1 MAKKSKIDEEKIE
14 VFSFK
19 EFLSQCLSHW
29 QWFLVSFLFFMGYG
43 VYYLMS
49 HQNIYERY
57 TQVLIKDEQMAN
69 GSNSLTNA
77 FSQLGLVASNTNVN
91 NELIS
96 FSSPSVMYEVVKKL
110 ELQDNY
116 VLKEGLKGITLYG
129 DNLPV
134 KFSFPEMDS
143 EDNCRFRAT
152 LFPDGSMELYKF
164 MTNLDGKWVKYDQI
178 IKVPASTDIVRSPI
192 GQIKIQRLPAYTSMI
207 EEPEIL
213 KFGRN
218 GLLYT
223 TEDYS
228 SKLKADLVD
237 KEAEVIEL
245 SIKNH
250 NIQKAD
256 DILSTVISV
265 YNQNWVEDKNRLA
278 ISTSSFIDD
287 RLKVI
292 QQELTTVDDEI
303 SNFKSQNKVLDVG
316 ATAQATLTENTHLR
330 GMLIDATNQ
339 LMMARFLL
347 EYVSDPAHAN
357 DVLPNNTG
365 LRTDGLISMVN
376 NYNALLLER
385 DNLIRNSSEK
395 NPVVADYNT
404 QLAGQREAII
414 RSLIGNVKQIEASI
428 RNMEKN
434 EDLIQSTLSTA
445 PVQAKDLLS
454 AERQQLVKSELY
466 LYLLQKREE
475 TELNQAF
482 TAYNTRIIT
491 PPTGP
496 LQPVSPK
503 RTLILFVCFVLSLG
517 VPGLFVYFLESM
529 NTKVRS
535 RKDLDSLPVPFAG
548 EIPRVGKKR
557 KIPDYLIPK
566 KKLKKIIDTPLP
578 VVEEGNRNI
587 INEAFRVVRSNLEFM
602 SGKSSG
608 CKVIMLTSFN
618 PGSGKSF
625 IAFNLAM
632 ALAIKGKRVL
642 LLDGDL
648 RHGSVSNYISKPSK
662 GLSNIL
668 AGNVDDWHKLVTKVD
683 GRENFG
689 VIGVGKTPPNPAEL
703 LDNGNLGKLL
713 DEARNEYDFI
723 LIDCPPVDIVVDTQI
738 IAPYADRTIFV
749 ARAGLLEKSALK
761 EIEALYDSQKYKH
774 MGVILNGTDTK
785 FSRYHTY
792 GNYQS
797 LTE

>member
-1 MAKKSKIDEEKIE
+1 MAKTKINEEKE
-14 VFSFK
+14 EYFSFK
-19 EFLSQCLSHW
+19 EFLSQCMSHW
-29 QWFLVSFLFFMGYG
+29 QWFLLSFLFIMGYG
-43 VYYLMS
+43 VFYILS
-49 HQNIYERY
+49 HQNFYERY
-57 TQVLIKDEQMAN
+57 AQVLIKDEQMAN

-110 ELQDNY
+110 DLQDNY
-116 VLKEGLKGITLYG
+116 VLKKDLRGVTLYG

-134 KFSFPEMDS
+134 KFSMPDLDS
-143 EDNCRFRAT
+143 EVGCAFRAT
-152 LFPDGSMELYKF
+152 CNPDGSMELF
-164 MTNLDGKWVKYDQI
+164 RFIGFSDEGDIIEYDEVV
-178 IKVPASTDIVRSPI
+178 KVPAGVDIVKTPVGRV
-192 GQIKIQRLPAYTSMI
+192 KIERLPVYKSI
-207 EEPEIL
+207 IKEQEVV
-213 KFGRN
+213 KFN
-218 GLLYT
+218 HSGLLAT
-223 TEDYS
+223 TERYS
-228 SKLKADLVD
+228 GKLKADLVD
-237 KEAEVIEL
+237 KEAEVIQL
-245 SIKNH
+245 SIKDNSK
-250 NIQKAD
+250 QRAD
-256 DILSTVISV
+256 EIISTVINV

-278 ISTSSFIDD
+278 ISTSAFIDE

-292 QQELTTVDDEI
+292 QQELGVVDEEI
-303 SNFKSQNKVLDVG
+303 ADFKSKNKILDVV
-316 ATAQATLTENTHLR
+316 ATAQSTLQQNVQVK
-330 GMLIDATNQ
+330 GQ
-339 LMMARFLL
+339 LLNAYNELSMSRFLRDF
-347 EYVSDPAHAN
+347 VADPAHKN
-357 DVLPNNTG
+357 DVIPANTG
-365 LRTDGLISMVN
+365 VRTDGLTAMVN
-376 NYNALLLER
+376 TYNTLMLER
-385 DNLIRNSSEK
+385 DNLIRNSSAK
-395 NPVVADYNT
+395 NPVVANLNV

-414 RSLIGNVKQIEASI
+414 KSLDSYVKQIEASV
-428 RNMEKN
+428 RNMEKS
-434 EDLIQSTLSTA
+434 EGILEGTMASA

-475 TELNQAF
+475 NEINQAF

-496 LQPVSPK
+496 LAPVSPK
-503 RTLILFVCFVLSLG
+503 KKLILLVCFCLALG
-517 VPGLFVYFLESM
+517 IPGLIVYFLESA

-557 KIPDYLIPK
+557 RIPDYLIPK

-578 VVEEGNRNI
+578 VVQEGNRDI
-587 INEAFRVVRSNLEFM
+587 INEAFRVVRSNVEFM
-602 SGKSSG
+602 SGKTEG
-608 CKVIMLTSFN
+608 CNVLMLTSFN

-625 IAFNLAM
+625 IAFNLGM
-632 ALAIKGKRVL
+632 ALAIKSKRVL
-642 LLDGDL
+642 IIDGDL
-648 RHGSVSNYISKPSK
+648 RHGSVSNYVGKPNK

-668 AGNVDDWHKLVTKVD
+668 AGKVADWRSMIINVE
-683 GRENFG
+683 GRDNFG

-703 LDNGNLGKLL
+703 LDNGLLGRLL
-713 DEARNEYDFI
+713 DEARAEYDYI

-749 ARAGLLEKSALK
+749 VRAGLLEKSALG
-761 EIEALYDSQKYKH
+761 EIAQLYESHKYKQ